1 MEEIFAVVAK
11 LFAAFGAKYSIPTLM
26 TFRLFTNIAIAKM
39 VQLGKI
45 VTFAAAKPGN
55 RFHLAVFAILSGARH
70 PHWPK
75 FCTVAFTKAS
85 KWTKLFRK
93 LFHGHE
99 TQNGIPIQKVE
110 HIVAHE
116 ILREHL
122 VKAYLSSWILLLGLV
137 SPMRLFLLCHGEGAV
152 VAFRAKIEPLV
163 PRNTGGDKKE
173 LAGNCRC

>member
-1 MEEIFAVVAK
+1 
-11 LFAAFGAKYSIPTLM
+11 M
-26 TFRLFTNIAIAKM
+26 TFRLGTSIAARKL
-39 VQLGKI
+39 VPLGKLI
-45 VTFAAAKPGN
+45 TFSTAKPGN
-55 RFHLAVFAILSGARH
+55 RFHLAVFTIRSGARH

-75 FCTVAFTKAS
+75 FCTVTFTKAS
-85 KWTKLFRK
+85 ERAKLFRK
-93 LFHGHE
+93 LLHGHE
-99 TQNGIPIQKVE
+99 TQNGISIQKVE
-110 HIVAHE
+110 HIVAHD
-116 ILREHL
+116 ILLKHL